1 MFLHYTGSKTQESIV
16 LEFAHVKYEFSE
28 KNGYICEIP
37 NELFAHIIT
46 PDKIGVFIPCDAPV
60 TEKKETEIKEEEK
73 EKPASKLR
81 GRPKGRSR

>member
-28 KNGYICEIP
+28 KNDYICEIP

-46 PDKIGVFIPCDAPV
+46 PDKIGTFIPCDAPTKTV
-60 TEKKETEIKEEEK
+60 VKEEEELEEEPK
-73 EKPASKLR
+73 GKPK
-81 GRPKGRSR
+81 GKPKGRR